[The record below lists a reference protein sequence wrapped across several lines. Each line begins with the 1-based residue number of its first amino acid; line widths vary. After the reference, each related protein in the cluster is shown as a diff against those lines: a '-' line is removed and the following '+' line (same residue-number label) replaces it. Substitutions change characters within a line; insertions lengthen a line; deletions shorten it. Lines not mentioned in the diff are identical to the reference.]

1 MWIIYTGPKLAAKSL
16 CGTWGVIYACERVY
30 WTSAWKQDVTSC
42 SRRDEHLNGPLTAA
56 DITYGSKRKVWWRC
70 AKGHEWQASAGSR
83 TIKDTAAPSAPAN
96 GCVPAKMTLPVSSQ
110 SLPFSG
116 TGRRTAP
123 CVRAGNAELKPQSL
137 VALLAGSRVAGRG
150 GCAHV
155 ERQRMS
161 LLRGEESADRLQRP
175 RDPQTA
181 AVKTVAPETERKP
194 DARNGHPRLP
204 PQGLVAMPGWPRME
218 GRHLLPLRP
227 SKKRLPHLRGAGQQA
242 VAGKTGL

>member
-1 MWIIYTGPKLAAKSL
+1 MGRASERTADRGGHHIRQQAEGLVALRQGARMA
-16 CGTWGVIYACERVY
+16 GVGGLPDN
-30 WTSAWKQDVTSC
+30 Q
-42 SRRDEHLNGPLTAA
+42 
-56 DITYGSKRKVWWRC
+56 
-70 AKGHEWQASAGSR
+70 GHR
-83 TIKDTAAPSAPAN
+83 LPRLAPAN